1 MIVGYSVVRRHFCR
15 VGFAGGRCEL
25 RQQGGCPGPVGV
37 ETVRGF
43 LQYPDKI
50 AVRVKPVLL
59 CRLDQ
64 AEQDRTALCT
74 GRRVRK
80 QEVLPRDHKRFNTP
94 FGPVIAQLDSSVQQ
108 VGCQRV
114 PLVQK
119 IGQGNAKL

>member
-1 MIVGYSVVRRHFCR
+1 MVIVGYSVVRRHFCR

-59 CRLDQ
+59 CNQMLVVYNQVRTSVLFQQLNRRPDGMVEMKQ
-64 AEQDRTALCT
+64 AA
-74 GRRVRK
+74 
-80 QEVLPRDHKRFNTP
+80 
-94 FGPVIAQLDSSVQQ
+94 
-108 VGCQRV
+108 
-114 PLVQK
+114 
-119 IGQGNAKL
+119 